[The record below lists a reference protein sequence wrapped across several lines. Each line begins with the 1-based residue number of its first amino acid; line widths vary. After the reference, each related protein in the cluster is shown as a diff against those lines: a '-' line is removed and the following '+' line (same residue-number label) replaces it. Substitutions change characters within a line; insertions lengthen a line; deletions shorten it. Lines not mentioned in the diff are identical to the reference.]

1 MLVLWASLCAAQHQ
15 SPYSP
20 PPPPS
25 PAHPPICN
33 DRDTGR
39 KVTEPFGTHQHF
51 CDAQVAVTPCS
62 CNTSHHL
69 GVNETRDQIRMCL
82 TINRP
87 FVAAIIRGTCYNQEH
102 VDAMANPSASDIVS
116 CVQPNEA
123 ALRYLDIMGGLSG
136 FVITA
141 TKQDPHGWGYQHS
154 VALNARAQLDPL
166 VDDHPCIYIEE
177 GFVFQITPDSNKGDN
192 QLFRTVNSTYRLG
205 QHFSPSPPPPSP
217 PPSPPPPTPVGCT
230 SLPMRMQS
238 ALGRSCARTA
248 PMHGCGFARQS
259 PLALT

>member
-1 MLVLWASLCAAQHQ
+1 
-15 SPYSP
+15 
-20 PPPPS
+20 
-25 PAHPPICN
+25 
-33 DRDTGR
+33 
-39 KVTEPFGTHQHF
+39 
-51 CDAQVAVTPCS
+51 
-62 CNTSHHL
+62 
-69 GVNETRDQIRMCL
+69 MCL

-102 VDAMANPSASDIVS
+102 VDSMANPSSSDIVS
-116 CVQPNEA
+116 CVQPNQA
-123 ALRYLDIMGGLSG
+123 ALSYLDIMGGLSG

-177 GFVFQITPDSNKGDN
+177 GFVFQITPDANKGDN

-217 PPSPPPPTPVGCT
+217 PPSPPPPTPAGFKSWATHAGFPRPVAGIGT
-230 SLPMRMQS
+230 LLPLLLRVAPPRAQR
-238 ALGRSCARTA
+238 LDFLLLHTGRLRRAHRRPRRHRARRR
-248 PMHGCGFARQS
+248 PRRR
-259 PLALT
+259 